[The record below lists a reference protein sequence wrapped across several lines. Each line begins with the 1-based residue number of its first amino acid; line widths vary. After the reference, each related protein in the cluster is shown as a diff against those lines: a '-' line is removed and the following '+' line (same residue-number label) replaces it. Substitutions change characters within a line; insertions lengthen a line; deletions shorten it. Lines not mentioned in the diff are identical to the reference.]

1 MYKFKLVPPGYVRV
15 TTVSNNIYIYK
26 YPYLRIHIL
35 FTRITVCNSNN
46 NNSDLD
52 YDRVILIY
60 NERAKT
66 TVYDD
71 TDMIQCRV
79 IG

>member
-15 TTVSNNIYIYK
+15 TTVSNNIGVYINI
-26 YPYLRIHIL
+26 RIYVHIL

-71 TDMIQCRV
+71 TDTIQYRV
-79 IG
+79 IE